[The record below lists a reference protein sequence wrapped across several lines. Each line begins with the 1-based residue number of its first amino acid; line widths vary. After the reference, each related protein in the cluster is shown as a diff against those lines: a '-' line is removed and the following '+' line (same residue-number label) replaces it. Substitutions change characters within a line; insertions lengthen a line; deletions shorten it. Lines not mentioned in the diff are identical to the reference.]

1 MISNKNRQFYKI
13 SDAFHAFGLITNW
26 FQCSEMEIYAVLIS
40 SHVYKTDVYEN
51 RSVVVIIVFIVEAKC
66 FNVNLWN
73 VPPHLLNKKQ

>member
-1 MISNKNRQFYKI
+1 
-13 SDAFHAFGLITNW
+13 
-26 FQCSEMEIYAVLIS
+26 MEIYAVLIS